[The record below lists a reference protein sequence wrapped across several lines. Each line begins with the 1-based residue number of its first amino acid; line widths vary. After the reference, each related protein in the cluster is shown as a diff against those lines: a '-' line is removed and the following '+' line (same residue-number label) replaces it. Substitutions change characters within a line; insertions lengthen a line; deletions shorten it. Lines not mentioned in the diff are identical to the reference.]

1 MEKKWALI
9 CPGGTWDRC
18 QIQKEV
24 IHRGLGQYL
33 RIHRVLQQKEET
45 ELTDKFMHSFICIL
59 FLSLSG
65 MWHKRSRRKQ
75 LALQVI
81 QTWELGCLFGALG
94 KSLSKYGKLVFP
106 EQRRCKTLRDEG
118 SSNPVPE
125 GFLSSS
131 YEAWLHSVSF
141 FTFHKILVS
150 LLLSS
155 LVPVTATWPT
165 PGHPS
170 HFSIASSMRDISLP
184 SSFSFSL

>member
-1 MEKKWALI
+1 METKWALI
-9 CPGGTWDRC
+9 CPGGTWDRR

-24 IHRGLGQYL
+24 IHRGSGQYL

-45 ELTDKFMHSFICIL
+45 ELIDKLIHSFIRIL

-75 LALQVI
+75 LALQVM

-94 KSLSKYGKLVFP
+94 KSLSKYGNLVFP

-125 GFLSSS
+125 VFLSSS
-131 YEAWLHSVSF
+131 YEAWLHSVFFLYISWDF
-141 FTFHKILVS
+141 SIFCQLGSCHCHLANSRSSFTFQYC
-150 LLLSS
+150 LLYEGSFSS
-155 LVPVTATWPT
+155 FL
-165 PGHPS
+165 
-170 HFSIASSMRDISLP
+170 
-184 SSFSFSL
+184 SFSFSL